1 MDAADDPPLDA
12 AKPVSALGNT
22 LRSYIGDATGA
33 WLYQQFAVYEQA
45 PAVISAYGL
54 PANTTGLGVASG
66 GLSVEGFLYGHAL
79 GYLTEALLALHT
91 AGYDDPALSGPQINL
106 IRSSFWDGMVSG
118 FLNAIT
124 PTSVNPPPAESYLGP
139 LYQMASYGDILRFWI
154 TPDHFSTF
162 AALGLYDQLSGNASR
177 LQAERWIATNVIE
190 GGAAKLYNRAGN
202 VWGNAYASDAILYF
216 MLFDPTAP
224 AVADPR
230 PALSPSFYMP
240 STGQI
245 LARTDWSANA
255 SWFSYRC
262 SWLTINHQNGDC
274 NSFSFYRKGEW
285 LTKERSGYPNDG
297 NGYIPELY
305 NTLGVQN
312 STPSGGAPSNLVWF
326 EGPVWDHGGQFNNG
340 QSAGDPATVASFG
353 SGFVYALGD
362 ATNLYNRPDIWTPAN
377 SATDITHVSRSIVW
391 LKPDTIVIYDRAAT
405 QTANRFK
412 RFHLDLLTAPVLNG
426 HTFVEAMPS
435 GQKLYIQSLEPTS
448 ATFTNGPIDPY
459 NYPAEQDPITTRI
472 TIQDPANPLQA
483 RFLTILQA
491 ADAGVTPQAAV
502 EAQITSGTAFAITL
516 VANKAILF
524 PVDMGTAPGHTVYTG
539 APFAGVTYLVPK
551 TVNGQLVTGL
561 QPRAGYQVSISDVGS
576 SYQVSVQPG
585 GTVFADSGG
594 VLALGDLASAQVKVY
609 LPLIKH

>member
-1 MDAADDPPLDA
+1 
-12 AKPVSALGNT
+12 
-22 LRSYIGDATGA
+22 
-33 WLYQQFAVYEQA
+33 
-45 PAVISAYGL
+45 
-54 PANTTGLGVASG
+54 
-66 GLSVEGFLYGHAL
+66 
-79 GYLTEALLALHT
+79 
-91 AGYDDPALSGPQINL
+91 
-106 IRSSFWDGMVSG
+106 
-118 FLNAIT
+118 
-124 PTSVNPPPAESYLGP
+124 
-139 LYQMASYGDILRFWI
+139 
-154 TPDHFSTF
+154 
-162 AALGLYDQLSGNASR
+162 
-177 LQAERWIATNVIE
+177 
-190 GGAAKLYNRAGN
+190 
-202 VWGNAYASDAILYF
+202 
-216 MLFDPTAP
+216 
-224 AVADPR
+224 
-230 PALSPSFYMP
+230 
-240 STGQI
+240 
-245 LARTDWSANA
+245 
-255 SWFSYRC
+255 
-262 SWLTINHQNGDC
+262 
-274 NSFSFYRKGEW
+274 
-285 LTKERSGYPNDG
+285 
-297 NGYIPELY
+297 
-305 NTLGVQN
+305 
-312 STPSGGAPSNLVWF
+312 
-326 EGPVWDHGGQFNNG
+326 
-340 QSAGDPATVASFG
+340 
-353 SGFVYALGD
+353 
-362 ATNLYNRPDIWTPAN
+362 
-377 SATDITHVSRSIVW
+377 VW